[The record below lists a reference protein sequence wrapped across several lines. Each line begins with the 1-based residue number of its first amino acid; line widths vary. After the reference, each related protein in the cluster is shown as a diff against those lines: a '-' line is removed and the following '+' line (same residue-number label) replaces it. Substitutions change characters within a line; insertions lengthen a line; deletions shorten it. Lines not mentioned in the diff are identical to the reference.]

1 MENPKMDT
9 KQKRW
14 IIIIPLLVAWLF
26 DLLFWKKSPGVSFP
40 LIVTITLAGGFFLA
54 RCEKLQPAWQS
65 ALLAV
70 PAVFFSIMTMFR
82 MEPLTIFLNVL
93 LTLVSLTIFTLSF
106 TGGRWW
112 NYSIGDYIT
121 RFFEMI
127 LSLLTRLFSTLSRKS
142 LVPMPESTVNAAPV
156 EKPASTGKAVLRG
169 ILIAIPLI
177 LLLAALLSS
186 ADPIFDTYFSGL
198 LALFKFE
205 NLGELL
211 FRLFYI
217 VILAYLLA
225 GAYLHALQASGDRKL
240 IGIDT
245 PGVPRFLGWI
255 ESSIILAGI
264 NLLFIFFVSIQFKYF
279 FGGESNIHISGYT
292 YAEYARRGFG
302 ELVAVA
308 VITLLIMQVLNS
320 IVAKK
325 DGHESGVFTGLS
337 ALMVLLVIVILVS
350 AFQRLQLYEAAYGF
364 SRLRTYT
371 HVFLIWTAVLLV
383 ATGGL
388 EIVRRSRLFPLA
400 VLIAVIGFT
409 ITLNFVN
416 VDRFIARQNIS
427 REMNSVTMDI
437 SYLMT
442 LTNDAV
448 PVLAREFNNPQV
460 SPARHDLIGVTL
472 ACKEY
477 YRAEEDAVNDPEK
490 WVSYNHSLITGN
502 RVLQNLSPKLKAYP
516 VKLDEY
522 GSPFVMVDGEQLYCE
537 RSTTLD

>member
-1 MENPKMDT
+1 MNT
-9 KQKRW
+9 NQKRW

-40 LIVTITLAGGFFLA
+40 LIVTITIAGGWILA
-54 RCEKLQPAWQS
+54 RREKLQPTWQS
-65 ALLAV
+65 ALLAI
-70 PAVFFSIMTMFR
+70 PAVFFSIMTVFR
-82 MEPLTIFLNVL
+82 LEPLTLFLNVL
-93 LTLVSLTIFTLSF
+93 LTLVSLTILALSF
-106 TGGRWW
+106 TGGKWW

-121 RFFEMI
+121 RFFELI
-127 LSLLTRLFSTLSRKS
+127 VSLLTRLFTTLSRKS
-142 LVPMPESTVNAAPV
+142 PGTGLEDATPAASRV
-156 EKPASTGKAVLRG
+156 KQASTGKAVLRG

-198 LALFKFE
+198 LAIFKFE

-217 VILAYLLA
+217 IILAYLLA
-225 GAYLHALQASGDRKL
+225 GAYLHALQSSADRKL

-245 PGVPRFLGWI
+245 PGIPRFLGWI

-264 NLLFIFFVSIQFKYF
+264 NLLFIFFISIQFRYF
-279 FGGESNIHISGYT
+279 FGGQSNIHISGYT

-337 ALMVLLVIVILVS
+337 TLMVLLVIVILVS

-371 HVFLIWTAVLLV
+371 HVFLIWTAILLV
-383 ATGGL
+383 ATAGL
-388 EIVRRSRLFPLA
+388 EVVRRSRLFPLA
-400 VLIAVIGFT
+400 VFIAVIGFT
-409 ITLNFVN
+409 ASLNFVN
-416 VDRFIARQNIS
+416 VDRFIAGQNIR
-427 REMNSVTMDI
+427 REMSSVTMDV

-477 YRAEEDAVNDPEK
+477 YRAGEDAVNDPEV
-490 WVSYNHSLITGN
+490 WVSYNHSLNTGN
-502 RVLQNLSPKLKAYP
+502 RVLQKLAPQLNAYR

-522 GSPFVMVDGEQLYCE
+522 ESPFIQVDGEQLYCE

>member
-1 MENPKMDT
+1 MDT

-279 FGGESNIHISGYT
+279 FGGESNIHIRGYT

-427 REMNSVTMDI
+427 REMSSVTIDI